1 MLLKYF
7 FQQLFLVFKNNLY
20 YNYFKD
26 RGRKMLKNTTYKQRT
41 IIIVTLMIWSVIFI
55 GSGISMQMM
64 DKPKTKTKTELKI
77 TQKRVANMKS
87 NEILLKSME
96 QEINQ
101 PLSMNIKDYLENVDD
116 IDNTILN
123 ELKLDTSM
131 VNANQAGTY
140 TYTVT
145 YQKKTFNGTFEIKEK
160 PLPDMVLTLKSLNLE
175 LGSALSTDIQTYI
188 TETLTDEVKNNVK
201 LDLTNVNTA
210 QAGNYQYTVTYNGRL
225 YTGNITIYEPQKA
238 EEKDPYEQQKT
249 DCETTGGTW
258 DSASNTCIKSSSQ
271 QPSSTQ

>member
-1 MLLKYF
+1 
-7 FQQLFLVFKNNLY
+7 
-20 YNYFKD
+20 
-26 RGRKMLKNTTYKQRT
+26 MLKNTTYKQRT
-41 IIIVTLMIWSVIFI
+41 IIIVTLTLWSIVFI
-55 GSGISMQMM
+55 GSGITMQMM

-101 PLSMNIKDYLENVDD
+101 PLSMNVKDYLENVDD

-131 VNANQAGTY
+131 VNVNQAGTY

-160 PLPDMVLTLKSLNLE
+160 PLPDMVLTLKNLNLE

-188 TETLTDEVKNNVK
+188 TETLTEEVKPNVK
-201 LDLTNVNTA
+201 LDLTIGKFIIKPILATA
-210 QAGNYQYTVTYNGRL
+210 IMAVCSYFLYSQLASGIIIEKWATILSILFAILIYLLAVIALKILTKEEIYMLPYGKKIYKVLERL
-225 YTGNITIYEPQKA
+225 GIYEKEA
-238 EEKDPYEQQKT
+238 EEKL
-249 DCETTGGTW
+249 
-258 DSASNTCIKSSSQ
+258 
-271 QPSSTQ
+271 

>member
-1 MLLKYF
+1 
-7 FQQLFLVFKNNLY
+7 
-20 YNYFKD
+20 
-26 RGRKMLKNTTYKQRT
+26 MLKNTTYKQRT
-41 IIIVTLMIWSVIFI
+41 IIIVTLMIWSIIFI

-225 YTGNITIYEPQKA
+225 YTGNITIYEPQKT
-238 EEKDPYEQQKT
+238 EQKDPYEQQKK
-249 DCETTGGTW
+249 DCETTGGSW
-258 DSASNTCIKSSSQ
+258 NSSSNTCIKSDNQ
-271 QPSSTQ
+271 QTSDK

>member
-1 MLLKYF
+1 
-7 FQQLFLVFKNNLY
+7 
-20 YNYFKD
+20 
-26 RGRKMLKNTTYKQRT
+26 MLKNTTYKQRT

-188 TETLTDEVKNNVK
+188 TETLTEEVKNNVK